1 MGWHSFYRSRLGP
14 LAVEGPRTFLGR
26 SQISSMYCWA
36 ATGAQQQEL
45 ESMLGEA
52 LNHFISDT
60 RERAAAV
67 LPGRGPP
74 CGAEQVRFC
83 LQPSA
88 LRMLIN

>member
-1 MGWHSFYRSRLGP
+1 
-14 LAVEGPRTFLGR
+14 
-26 SQISSMYCWA
+26 
-36 ATGAQQQEL
+36 
-45 ESMLGEA
+45 MLGEA